1 MIWQVC
7 NCSVDGLVLDLAIVI
22 GTSAKGPNLSAISFI
37 NLTRNA
43 CADCDRVE

>member
-7 NCSVDGLVLDLAIVI
+7 KCFVDGLVLDLAVNI

-37 NLTRNA
+37 NLTRTA
-43 CADCDRVE
+43 CADCGRVD